1 MSQIGFDGGAALA
14 SAGFLLP
21 LSLWSHASNSS
32 SSGVG
37 PTAAEEGDDRVSDA
51 DQHDDI
57 SHNGSSDG
65 GNVDSAEM
73 AGLDRCTH

>member
-14 SAGFLLP
+14 SAD
-21 LSLWSHASNSS
+21 ASNSS
-32 SSGVG
+32 SSGIG